1 LRTGTSTISKPQ
13 TFATYTEGIAMRATV
28 LLISCAVMWL
38 FQTAAAANK
47 PSAEA
52 LQALDQQASAL
63 NRVHSVVVAYD
74 GEIIHEHH
82 QGGPG
87 VASPANIKSLSKT
100 VLAAI
105 TGAAIE
111 AGIIESTEQPMVAL
125 FGEHLPSGTDP
136 RVGDI
141 TVAHLLALQA
151 GLERTS
157 GSNYGAWVA
166 SANWVND
173 AITRPFVDEPG
184 GRMLYSTGTSHLLSA
199 ALTHASG
206 ETTHALAQ
214 RLLGDPLNIHIP
226 PWLRDPQGIYFGGN
240 DMQLSPRALIELG
253 ELYRNDGIVFD
264 NTVLNDTGDGSED
277 GQRVLPEGW
286 VEQSW
291 QPRGTSRWT
300 GDGYGYGWFI
310 TQLAGEAVYYGRGYG
325 GQAVYVIPERE
336 MTVVITSDPN
346 PPSPGGQF
354 QQHLNR
360 LVVGLLAEN
369 GE

>member
-1 LRTGTSTISKPQ
+1 
-13 TFATYTEGIAMRATV
+13 MRATALFV
-28 LLISCAVMWL
+28 SFAAISML
-38 FQTAAAANK
+38 PTAYAAANE
-47 PSAEA
+47 PSANA
-52 LQALDQQASAL
+52 LQTLDQQTRQL

-74 GEIIHEHH
+74 GEIIHELQ

-100 VLAAI
+100 VLAAV

-111 AGIIESTEQPMVAL
+111 AGIVESAEQPMVEL
-125 FGEHLPSGTDP
+125 FGDHLPSGTGP
-136 RVGDI
+136 RVNDI

-157 GSNYGAWVA
+157 GGNYGAWVA

-199 ALTHASG
+199 ALTYASG

-214 RLLGDPLNIHIP
+214 RLLGKPLNITIQ

-240 DMQLSPRALIELG
+240 DMQLSPRALIEVG

-264 NTVLNDTGDGSED
+264 EAGNGE
-277 GQRVLPEGW
+277 RVLPEGW
-286 VEQSW
+286 VEESW

-310 TQLAGEAVYYGRGYG
+310 TQLAGEDAFYGRGYG
-325 GQAVYVIPERE
+325 GQALFVIPERDL
-336 MTVVITSDPN
+336 TVVITSDPN

-354 QQHLNR
+354 QQQLNS
-360 LVVGLLAEN
+360 LVEGLLTANDE
-369 GE
+369 

>member
-1 LRTGTSTISKPQ
+1 
-13 TFATYTEGIAMRATV
+13 MRATA
-28 LLISCAVMWL
+28 LLVSLAVTSL
-38 FQTAAAANK
+38 LPTAYAAANE
-47 PSAEA
+47 PSANA
-52 LQALDQQASAL
+52 FQTLDQQTRQLS
-63 NRVHSVVVAYD
+63 RVHSVVVAYD
-74 GEIIHEHH
+74 GEIIHEFH

-111 AGIIESTEQPMVAL
+111 AGIIESTDQPMVEL
-125 FGEHLPSGTDP
+125 FGEHLPSGIDP
-136 RVGDI
+136 QVGDI

-173 AITRPFVDEPG
+173 AMTRPFVDEPG
-184 GRMLYSTGTSHLLSA
+184 GQMLYSTGTSHLLSA

-206 ETTHALAQ
+206 ETTHSLAQ
-214 RLLGDPLNIHIP
+214 RLLGDPLNITIR

-240 DMQLSPRALIELG
+240 DMQLSPRALIEVG
-253 ELYRNDGIVFD
+253 ELYRNDGIVVNGAVD
-264 NTVLNDTGDGSED
+264 E
-277 GQRVLPEGW
+277 QRVLPEGW
-286 VEQSW
+286 VEESW

-300 GDGYGYGWFI
+300 GDGYGFGWFI
-310 TQLAGEAVYYGRGYG
+310 TQLAGEDVYYGRGYG
-325 GQAVYVIPERE
+325 GQTLYVIPERE

-354 QQHLNR
+354 QQRLNR
-360 LVVGLLAEN
+360 LVDGLLAEN
-369 GE
+369 DE

>member
-1 LRTGTSTISKPQ
+1 
-13 TFATYTEGIAMRATV
+13 MRATV
-28 LLISCAVMWL
+28 LLIPCVFLSL
-38 FQTAAAANK
+38 FHVSSAAADA
-47 PSAEA
+47 PSTTA
-52 LQALDQQASAL
+52 LQALDRQASAL
-63 NRVHSVVVAYD
+63 NRVHALVVAHD
-74 GEIIHEHH
+74 GEIIHEYH

-111 AGIIESTEQPMVAL
+111 AGILESAEQPMVEL
-125 FGEHLPSGTDP
+125 FGDHMPSGTDP
-136 RVGDI
+136 RVNEI

-157 GSNYGAWVA
+157 GSNYSAWVA

-173 AITRPFVDEPG
+173 ALTRPFVDEPG
-184 GRMLYSTGTSHLLSA
+184 GQMLYSTGTSHLLSA

-214 RLLGDPLNIHIP
+214 RLLGDPLNITIL

-240 DMQLSPRALIELG
+240 DMQLSPRALIEVG

-264 NTVLNDTGDGSED
+264 EAGNGE
-277 GQRVLPEGW
+277 RILPEGW
-286 VEQSW
+286 VEESW

-310 TQLAGEAVYYGRGYG
+310 TQLAGEDTYYGRGYG
-325 GQAVYVIPERE
+325 GQAMFVIPERE

-354 QQHLNR
+354 QQQLNR
-360 LVVGLLAEN
+360 LVVGLLAED
-369 GE
+369 GEL

>member
-1 LRTGTSTISKPQ
+1 
-13 TFATYTEGIAMRATV
+13 MRATAFLVSFAV
-28 LLISCAVMWL
+28 LSW
-38 FQTAAAANK
+38 FSTSNAAANE
-47 PSAEA
+47 PSADT
-52 LQALDQQASAL
+52 LQALGQQARAL
-63 NRVHSVVVAYD
+63 NRVHSVVVAYN

-87 VASPANIKSLSKT
+87 VAAPANIKSLSKT

-111 AGIIESTEQPMVAL
+111 AGIIESVDQPMVTL
-125 FGEHLPSGTDP
+125 FGEHLPGGTDP
-136 RVGDI
+136 RVGEI
-141 TVAHLLALQA
+141 TVAHLLAQQA

-173 AITRPFVDEPG
+173 ALTRPFVDEPG
-184 GRMLYSTGTSHLLSA
+184 GQMLYSTGTSHLLSA

-214 RLLGDPLNIHIP
+214 RLLGEPLNITIR

-240 DMQLSPRALIELG
+240 DMQLSPRALIEVG
-253 ELYRNDGIVFD
+253 ELYRNDGIVF
-264 NTVLNDTGDGSED
+264 NDTALDETGD

-286 VEQSW
+286 VEASW

-300 GDGYGYGWFI
+300 GDGYGFGWFI
-310 TQLAGEAVYYGRGYG
+310 TRLAGENVYYGRGYG
-325 GQAVYVIPERE
+325 GQALYVIPERK
-336 MTVVITSDPN
+336 MTVVITSNPN

-354 QQHLNR
+354 QQQLNR
-360 LVVGLLAEN
+360 LVAGLLAEN
-369 GE
+369 DE

>member
-1 LRTGTSTISKPQ
+1 
-13 TFATYTEGIAMRATV
+13 MRATL
-28 LLISCAVMWL
+28 LLISCVFWSL
-38 FQTAAAANK
+38 FHVSNAAADA
-47 PSAEA
+47 PSTMAF
-52 LQALDQQASAL
+52 QALDQQASAL
-63 NRVHSVVVAYD
+63 NRVHAVVVAHD
-74 GEIIHEHH
+74 GEIIHELH

-111 AGIIESTEQPMVAL
+111 AGIVESAEQPMVAL
-125 FGEHLPSGTDP
+125 FGDHLPSGTDP
-136 RVGDI
+136 RVNEI

-157 GSNYGAWVA
+157 GGNYSAWVA

-173 AITRPFVDEPG
+173 ALTRPFVDEPG

-206 ETTHALAQ
+206 ETTHTLAQ
-214 RLLGDPLNIHIP
+214 RLLGDPLNITIR

-240 DMQLSPRALIELG
+240 DMQLSPRALVEVG
-253 ELYRNDGIVFD
+253 ELYRNDGTVFD
-264 NTVLNDTGDGSED
+264 EAGNGE
-277 GQRVLPEGW
+277 RVLPEGW
-286 VEQSW
+286 VEESW

-310 TQLAGEAVYYGRGYG
+310 TQLAGEDVYYGRGYG
-325 GQAVYVIPERE
+325 GQALYVIPERE
-336 MTVVITSDPN
+336 MTVVITSEPN
-346 PPSPGGQF
+346 PPSPGGEF
-354 QQHLNR
+354 QQQLNR
-360 LVVGLLAEN
+360 LVVGLLTDN
-369 GE
+369 GA

>member
-1 LRTGTSTISKPQ
+1 
-13 TFATYTEGIAMRATV
+13 MRVVSLFV
-28 LLISCAVMWL
+28 LL
-38 FQTAAAANK
+38 TALLLSMAKVNAQAS
-47 PSAEA
+47 PSSSA
-52 LQALDQQASAL
+52 LQVLDQQARAL
-63 NRVHSVVVAYD
+63 NRVHTVVVAYD
-74 GEIIHEHH
+74 GDIIHEHH

-105 TGAAIE
+105 TGAALE
-111 AGIIESTEQPMVAL
+111 AGIIESVHQPMVAL
-125 FGEHLPSGTDP
+125 FGEHLPNGTNP
-136 RVGDI
+136 RVSEI
-141 TVAHLLALQA
+141 TVAHLLAQQA

-166 SANWVND
+166 SDNWVND

-184 GRMLYSTGTSHLLSA
+184 GEMLYSTGTSHLLSA

-214 RLLGDPLNIHIP
+214 RLLGDPLNITIR

-240 DMQLSPRALIELG
+240 DMQLSPRALIEVG
-253 ELYRNDGIVFD
+253 ELYRNDGV
-264 NTVLNDTGDGSED
+264 VDGE
-277 GQRVLPEGW
+277 RVLPEGW
-286 VEQSW
+286 VEASW

-300 GDGYGYGWFI
+300 SDGYGFGWFI
-310 TQLAGEAVYYGRGYG
+310 TQLAGEDVYYGRGYG
-325 GQAVYVIPERE
+325 GQALYVIPERK

-354 QQHLNR
+354 QHQLNR
-360 LVVGLLAEN
+360 LVVGLLSPSEN
-369 GE
+369 PEF

>member
-1 LRTGTSTISKPQ
+1 MRLLLLL
-13 TFATYTEGIAMRATV
+13 TFSV
-28 LLISCAVMWL
+28 LPLLGASPVYAVAPSPSAL
-38 FQTAAAANK
+38 SALDRETAAL
-47 PSAEA
+47 E
-52 LQALDQQASAL
+52 
-63 NRVHSVVVAYD
+63 RVHSVVVAHA

-111 AGIIESTEQPMVAL
+111 AGVIESVQQRLVTLLGDQVPN
-125 FGEHLPSGTDP
+125 GTDP
-136 RVGDI
+136 RVGEI

-214 RLLGDPLNIHIP
+214 RLLGDPLDITIR

-240 DMQLSPRALIELG
+240 DMQLSPRALIEVG
-253 ELYRNDGIVFD
+253 ELYRNDGVVFD
-264 NTVLNDTGDGSED
+264 EAGNGE
-277 GQRVLPEGW
+277 RVLPEGW
-286 VEQSW
+286 VEESW
-291 QPRGTSRWT
+291 QARGTSQWT

-310 TQLAGEAVYYGRGYG
+310 TQLAGEDVYYGRGYG
-325 GQAVYVIPERE
+325 GQALFVIPERE

-354 QQHLNR
+354 QQRLNK
-360 LVVGLLAEN
+360 LVEGLLAEN

>member
-1 LRTGTSTISKPQ
+1 MRTTALLVSFAVTS
-13 TFATYTEGIAMRATV
+13 
-28 LLISCAVMWL
+28 LLPDTS
-38 FQTAAAANK
+38 AAANE
-47 PSAEA
+47 PSTNA
-52 LQALDQQASAL
+52 LQILDQQTSQL
-63 NRVHSVVVAYD
+63 ERVHSVVVAYD
-74 GEIIHEHH
+74 GEIIHEFH

-111 AGIIESTEQPMVAL
+111 AGIIESTDQPMVEL
-125 FGEHLPSGTDP
+125 FGEHLPSGIDP
-136 RVGDI
+136 QVGDI
-141 TVAHLLALQA
+141 TVAHLLAQQA

-173 AITRPFVDEPG
+173 AMTRPFVDEPG
-184 GRMLYSTGTSHLLSA
+184 GQMLYSTGTSHLLSA

-206 ETTHALAQ
+206 ETTHSLAQ
-214 RLLGDPLNIHIP
+214 RLLGDPLNITIR

-240 DMQLSPRALIELG
+240 DMQLSPRALIEVG
-253 ELYRNDGIVFD
+253 ELYRNDGIVV
-264 NTVLNDTGDGSED
+264 NGAGDE
-277 GQRVLPEGW
+277 QRVLPEGW
-286 VEQSW
+286 VEESW

-300 GDGYGYGWFI
+300 GDGYGFGWFI
-310 TQLAGEAVYYGRGYG
+310 TQLAGEDVYYGRGYG
-325 GQAVYVIPERE
+325 GQALYVIPERE

-354 QQHLNR
+354 QQRLNR
-360 LVVGLLAEN
+360 LVDGLLAEN
-369 GE
+369 DE